1 MSEKIKRLDRA
12 ETEGK
17 RFLEKVKAAKER
29 IEKDNLKGSYER
41 CLEYGAVKRA
51 ALDLKMVL
59 TTLNKPLC

>member
-1 MSEKIKRLDRA
+1 MSEKLKRLDESEKEA
-12 ETEGK
+12 N
-17 RFLEKVKAAKER
+17 RFLQKVKAAKER
-29 IEKDNLKGSYER
+29 INKDNLTSNYDR